1 MWIQNSD
8 GSLVNLENVVSISI
22 EDAIKGYQKRV
33 VAMFPFLFEGWP
45 MQTTLYRGSQEE
57 CQEMMSYLKLQLRT
71 ISTGPDGTKD
81 ERRSEFET

>member
-1 MWIQNSD
+1 MWIQNSTGD
-8 GSLVNLENVVSISI
+8 LINSENVISIHI

-33 VAMFPFLFEGWP
+33 VAVFPCLFEGWP
-45 MQTTLYRGSQEE
+45 MQDTLYQGSQEE
-57 CQEMMSYLKLQLRT
+57 CQETMNYLKLQLRT